1 MHHDVMP
8 RPRRPI
14 LTEKPYHVFGRGNY
28 RNDVFETPGA
38 CRAFRE
44 VLEETVVMFQWEL
57 YAFAIMPNHYH
68 LCLRTPLGNLSAGMH
83 HLLTTFCARFNNFRE
98 EHGHVFQGRFKCK
111 VAPKGISVRN
121 IIDYIHL
128 NPARAKLRTLM
139 EAAEIGN
146 SSLRDFVTNRRRKFI
161 SVPEAYGR
169 FLGFDDD
176 AAGRAAY
183 LAELAATLRSD
194 PDNKDFEMAWKL
206 AEKAERAERRKAG
219 GLRPER
225 RKTASEV
232 MAEQQ
237 ARWEALAAKLLAELG
252 ISEGDLGRTPMR
264 HPLKLQIARELKT
277 AGATYRWIA
286 GRLHTGTPGSLR
298 IYLRASKG
306 SGL

>member
-1 MHHDVMP
+1 M
-8 RPRRPI
+8 
-14 LTEKPYHVFGRGNY
+14 
-28 RNDVFETPGA
+28 
-38 CRAFRE
+38 AFRE
-44 VLEETVVMFQWEL
+44 VLEETVIRFQWEL

-128 NPARAKLRTLM
+128 NPARAKLRTLL
-139 EAAEIGN
+139 EASEISN
-146 SSLRDFVTNRRRKFI
+146 SSLRDYLTDERREFI
-161 SVPEAYGR
+161 AVPEAYAR

-183 LAELAATLRSD
+183 LSELAATLRSD
-194 PDNKDFEMAWKL
+194 PDNQDFEVAWKL

-225 RKTASEV
+225 RKTLREITL
-232 MAEQQ
+232 EQE
-237 ARWEALAAKLLAELG
+237 ARWEELTVRLLTEEGIDDAALASLSKHHGSKLEIAL
-252 ISEGDLGRTPMR
+252 R
-264 HPLKLQIARELKT
+264 LKV
-277 AGATYRWIA
+277 AGATYAWIA
-286 GRLHTGTPGSLR
+286 SRLIAGSAG
-298 IYLRASKG
+298 YLRANLRTSKG

>member
-1 MHHDVMP
+1 MP

-128 NPARAKLRTLM
+128 NPARARLRTLM

-146 SSLRDFVTNRRRKFI
+146 SSLRDFVTDRRRKFV

-194 PDNKDFEMAWKL
+194 PDNKDFEIAWKL

-225 RKTASEV
+225 RKTL
-232 MAEQQ
+232 AETNLERQ
-237 ARWEALAAKLLAELG
+237 ARWEELAVRLLAESG
-252 ISEGDLGRTPMR
+252 IDDAALATLSKNHGSKVRIGRS
-264 HPLKLQIARELKT
+264 LKR
-277 AGATYRWIA
+277 AGATYGWIA
-286 GRLHTGTPGSLR
+286 SRLCAGSAGYVRANLR
-298 IYLRASKG
+298 MSKG

>member
-1 MHHDVMP
+1 M
-8 RPRRPI
+8 
-14 LTEKPYHVFGRGNY
+14 
-28 RNDVFETPGA
+28 
-38 CRAFRE
+38 AFRE
-44 VLEETVVMFQWEL
+44 VLEETVRLFQWEL

-128 NPARAKLRTLM
+128 NPARARLLTLLA
-139 EAAEIGN
+139 AAEISN
-146 SSLRDFVTNRRRKFI
+146 SSLRDYLTDERRKFI
-161 SVPEAYGR
+161 AVPEAYER

-183 LAELAATLRSD
+183 LSELAKTLRSD
-194 PDNKDFEMAWKL
+194 PDNKDFELAWKL

-225 RKTASEV
+225 RKTLREITL
-232 MAEQQ
+232 EQE
-237 ARWEALAAKLLAELG
+237 ARWEELAVRLLEEFGLSEVGLGNTAGRHPTKIAMAAKLKE
-252 ISEGDLGRTPMR
+252 
-264 HPLKLQIARELKT
+264 
-277 AGATYRWIA
+277 AGATYRWITR
-286 GRLHTGTPGSLR
+286 RLHIGTPGSLR
-298 IYLRASKG
+298 IYLRANRG

>member
-1 MHHDVMP
+1 M
-8 RPRRPI
+8 
-14 LTEKPYHVFGRGNY
+14 
-28 RNDVFETPGA
+28 
-38 CRAFRE
+38 AFRE
-44 VLEETVVMFQWEL
+44 VLEETVVRFQWEL

-128 NPARAKLRTLM
+128 NPARARLRTLL
-139 EAAEIGN
+139 EAAETSN
-146 SSLRDFVTNRRRKFI
+146 SSLRDYLTDERRKFI
-161 SVPEAYGR
+161 LVPEAYER

-176 AAGRAAY
+176 DAGRAAY
-183 LAELAATLRSD
+183 LAELAETLRSD
-194 PDNKDFEMAWKL
+194 PDNQDFEVAWKL

-225 RKTASEV
+225 RKTLREITL
-232 MAEQQ
+232 EQE
-237 ARWEALAAKLLAELG
+237 ARWEELTVEMLGFAGISALELATMPARHGAKLGMA
-252 ISEGDLGRTPMR
+252 
-264 HPLKLQIARELKT
+264 HKLKA
-277 AGATYRWIA
+277 AGATYQWIA
-286 GRLHTGTPGSLR
+286 DRLRAGTAGSLR
-298 IYLRASKG
+298 FNLRLWKG